1 MNRTSVRAA
10 RSASNS
16 KLMVVLAAMLAFI
29 LLAACSPPGSR
40 SAEATPV
47 AFEVTPY
54 QAEEGATLPASSE
67 ESGMTAT
74 ETPTGS
80 GGEASATAATPAPS
94 SAADDVALIYKGE
107 ISPVDRVTVMA
118 EVSGMV
124 LKVNAEVSDHLQ
136 AGDVVATIDSAM
148 LEAQRAQALAGLA
161 AAQAQLDLTL
171 DTADEEDLAAAKAGV
186 AAAAAAYRRALE
198 GPTEE
203 ERRMALAQLKQAE
216 AAVTVAQAAYN
227 RVKGNPLIG
236 AMPESMQLQ
245 QATLGVEAA
254 QAQYDKLLKGATAD
268 VIAGAYAQLTQARAQ
283 LNRLEEGAKEAQ
295 KDAARAQVKQA
306 ETALYLAQ
314 LQLDKATVRAPVDGI
329 VSQVHTAEGA
339 MAAPGA
345 PVLTLRSEE
354 VEVTISVEENRM
366 EEIEIDQE
374 ARIQVEAY
382 PDRIFPGKV
391 IRIASELNPATRTV
405 SVTIQPTEDASDLL
419 PGMFAT
425 VELLK

>member
-1 MNRTSVRAA
+1 MAA
-10 RSASNS
+10 I
-16 KLMVVLAAMLAFI
+16 LAI
-29 LLAACSPPGSR
+29 LLLTACTPPGSK
-40 SAEATPV
+40 SAEATP
-47 AFEVTPY
+47 ALFEVTPY
-54 QAEEGATLPASSE
+54 QATESATTPAA
-67 ESGMTAT
+67 SG
-74 ETPTGS
+74 EGS
-80 GGEASATAATPAPS
+80 GATAAEAPAENDVETSGGAATPVPAS
-94 SAADDVALIYKGE
+94 TTTNEAALIYKGE
-107 ISPVDRVTVMA
+107 ISPVYRVTVMA

-124 LKVNAEVSDHLQ
+124 LEVDAEVSDHLQ
-136 AGDVVATIDSAM
+136 AGDVVTIIDSAL
-148 LEAQRAQALAGLA
+148 LEAQRAQALAGLE

-186 AAAAAAYRRALE
+186 AAAASAYQRALA

-216 AAVTVAQAAYN
+216 AAVHVAQAAYN

-245 QATLGVEAA
+245 QATLAVEAA
-254 QAQYDKLLKGATAD
+254 QAQYDKLLKGATDD
-268 VIAGAYAQLTQARAQ
+268 VIAGAYAQLAQARAQ
-283 LNRLEEGAKEAQ
+283 LNRLEEGAKDAQ
-295 KDAARAQVKQA
+295 IQAARAQVKQA

-314 LQLDKATVRAPVDGI
+314 LQLDKATVHAPVDGI

-339 MAAPGA
+339 MLAPGA
-345 PVLTLRSEE
+345 PVLTLRSED

-366 EEIEIDQE
+366 EEIEIGPE

-382 PDRIFPGKV
+382 PDRVFPGKV

-405 SVTIQPTEDASDLL
+405 AVTIRPTEDDGDLL